1 MSGTD
6 VNLQALVKNSALRKT
21 INETINIILDID
33 SKSEGPLNPQLQ
45 IFLDKLGH
53 VCFIIA
59 QAREDNLSPDP
70 ADPQLF

>member
-1 MSGTD
+1 MSET
-6 VNLQALVKNSALRKT
+6 NSLQALVNNSALRKT

-33 SKSEGPLNPQLQ
+33 NHSEGPLNPQLQ

-59 QAREDNLSPDP
+59 QARADRLSLNSS
-70 ADPQLF
+70 DPQPN

>member
-6 VNLQALVKNSALRKT
+6 INLQALVNNSALRKT
-21 INETINIILDID
+21 INETIKIILDID
-33 SKSEGPLNPQLQ
+33 NNSEGPLNPQLQ

-59 QAREDNLSPDP
+59 QAREDNLSLSPS
-70 ADPQLF
+70 DPQQN